1 MTGGG
6 LLALVAYGSQNVLL
20 SGNPEMTFW
29 YKTYRRYSHFSQESV
44 TMALEGPNELFYN
57 QPIKLRLKLQRVGDL
72 VSDLYFTFR
81 IPDIYSKYQTP
92 RIFQHEYQWVRYLGA
107 ALIQNAAF
115 YVGGQKI
122 LGPHIR
128 VDPGEVLDRS
138 SVDLGEIAPDDVHLA
153 GIYVHRIVVNPTPE
167 KRIEKRTTR
176 ARK

>member
-92 RIFQHEYQWVRYLGA
+92 RIFQHEYDHLDGT
-107 ALIQNAAF
+107 L
-115 YVGGQKI
+115 YVDK
-122 LGPHIR
+122 LAEPHFSDAKEIIEENGWG
-128 VDPGEVLDRS
+128 DDGLTWLPGKD
-138 SVDLGEIAPDDVHLA
+138 HL
-153 GIYVHRIVVNPTPE
+153 E
-167 KRIEKRTTR
+167 D
-176 ARK
+176 